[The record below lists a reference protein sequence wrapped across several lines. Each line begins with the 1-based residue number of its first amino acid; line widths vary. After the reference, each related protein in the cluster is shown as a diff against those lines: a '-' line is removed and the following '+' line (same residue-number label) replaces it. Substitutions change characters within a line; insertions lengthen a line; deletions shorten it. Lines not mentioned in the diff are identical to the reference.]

1 MTAAVAATGWR
12 RRRVPLIGALAVGC
26 VVALLIAVLATAKSA
41 DQLQN
46 EAASPLLSK
55 QAPEISGTGLDGAT
69 GRLSS
74 YRGRWVLVNFFAS
87 WCVPCQ
93 QEQGDLVQFQNNHA
107 ATGDAAVFGV
117 RFDDPDTGPI
127 HDLMSRSGG
136 HWVIVDDPN
145 AKIDYGVTGPPES
158 FLVDPGG
165 IVLAH
170 VVGKISAPRLEQLVS
185 HYQLLELAPP
195 PAASSATT
203 VHP

>member
-1 MTAAVAATGWR
+1 MTAAVSAARWR
-12 RRRVPLIGALAVGC
+12 RRRVPLFGALAVGC

-55 QAPEISGTGLDGAT
+55 QAPEISGSGLDGGT

-107 ATGDAAVFGV
+107 AANDAAVFGV

-127 HDLMSRSGG
+127 RDLMSQSGG
-136 HWVIVDDPN
+136 RWVIVDDPN

-158 FLVDPGG
+158 FLVDPSGT
-165 IVLAH
+165 ILAH

-185 HYQLLELAPP
+185 HYKLLELAPP
-195 PAASSATT
+195 ASSATT
-203 VHP
+203 THP